1 MPITRKPRHA
11 EPRSELQCRRCE
23 RAPAQASRVGQTVR
37 SVLQGIGEFQD
48 GHKKNRGLTKADP
61 GLHEFRARIARIS
74 PNARRSLLIECP
86 LCA

>member
-1 MPITRKPRHA
+1 MSAVRTRTGTSQSCGPD
-11 EPRSELQCRRCE
+11 SSL
-23 RAPAQASRVGQTVR
+23 RAPGPDPR
-37 SVLQGIGEFQD
+37 IGEFQD

-74 PNARRSLLIECP
+74 PNARRSLLIQCP